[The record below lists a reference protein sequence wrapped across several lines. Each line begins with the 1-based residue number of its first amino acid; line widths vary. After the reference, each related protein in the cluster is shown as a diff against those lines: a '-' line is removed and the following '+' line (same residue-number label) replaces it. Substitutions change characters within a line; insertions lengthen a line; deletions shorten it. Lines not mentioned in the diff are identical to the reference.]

1 MICGG
6 HKGPKRPKSKIDLVL
21 KQNLSRILFLFLFL
35 PLWTEEI
42 FFFLPRF
49 IASGVVVML
58 GGRHAE
64 LKRATVNSAVS
75 RSGVGNAGSSLST
88 WRSIDLTV
96 RKPRRLLSKLMT
108 RNWQA
113 KQGDQFWDI
122 K

>member
-21 KQNLSRILFLFLFL
+21 KQNLSRILFL

-49 IASGVVVML
+49 IASGVVML

>member
-1 MICGG
+1 
-6 HKGPKRPKSKIDLVL
+6 
-21 KQNLSRILFLFLFL
+21 
-35 PLWTEEI
+35 
-42 FFFLPRF
+42 
-49 IASGVVVML
+49 ML